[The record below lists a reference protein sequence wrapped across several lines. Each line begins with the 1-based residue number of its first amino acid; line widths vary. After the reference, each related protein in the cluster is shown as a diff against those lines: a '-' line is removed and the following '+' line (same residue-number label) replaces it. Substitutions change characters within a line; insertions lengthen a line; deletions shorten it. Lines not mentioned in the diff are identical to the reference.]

1 MRGGTHI
8 IEEEKSFSH
17 TYPVNNR
24 AVARSTSNIRENN
37 APPNQVMTSSVNRGL
52 KELANK

>member
-1 MRGGTHI
+1 MRGGTPI

-24 AVARSTSNIRENN
+24 AVARSTSIIRENN